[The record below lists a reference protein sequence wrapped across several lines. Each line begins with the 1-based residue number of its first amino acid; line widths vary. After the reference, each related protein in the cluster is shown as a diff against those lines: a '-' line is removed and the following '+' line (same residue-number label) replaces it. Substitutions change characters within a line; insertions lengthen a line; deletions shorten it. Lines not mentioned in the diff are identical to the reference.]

1 MLNQSIWNFLVTI
14 SDVLFLIDL
23 ICSFIK
29 KKNLFLILGLHHLV
43 CWILVLRPGIETE
56 APVAKEPS
64 LNRWTIKEFLISSL
78 LVPGPF
84 SL

>member
-1 MLNQSIWNFLVTI
+1 MA
-14 SDVLFLIDL
+14 
-23 ICSFIK
+23 
-29 KKNLFLILGLHHLV
+29 
-43 CWILVLRPGIETE
+43 CWILVPRPGIEAE
-56 APVAKEPS
+56 APAVKEPR